1 MMHVAVAGLGW
12 WGRQICAALAD
23 SDVVRVVAAHDPQ
36 VELSGAGI
44 DVRLVETFDELLAD
58 PNVDGIVLATP
69 HSLHDAQVKAAAAAG
84 KHVFCEKPLSLT
96 AQGARASLA
105 ACRENGV
112 TLGVGHER
120 RYEPGLERIAR
131 MAADGTLGT
140 IVSMDANFSHD
151 KFKAMDRDNWRLR
164 KADAPAG
171 NMTALGIHLTDL
183 FISLAGPVET
193 VYARSARRVFEPP
206 LEDSLSVVLGF
217 HSGLTATFTCL
228 STVPF
233 YGRITVM
240 GEHAWAELRDYSN
253 VDVDEPAIL
262 TVRTADGDR
271 DETAL
276 DSAETVRMN
285 IEAWARAAFGQD
297 SYRFTEEELVG
308 NIDVL
313 EAITLSAERGA
324 PVAIS
329 ELAGGA
335 HA

>member
-1 MMHVAVAGLGW
+1 
-12 WGRQICAALAD
+12 
-23 SDVVRVVAAHDPQ
+23 
-36 VELSGAGI
+36 
-44 DVRLVETFDELLAD
+44 
-58 PNVDGIVLATP
+58 
-69 HSLHDAQVKAAAAAG
+69 
-84 KHVFCEKPLSLT
+84 
-96 AQGARASLA
+96 
-105 ACRENGV
+105 
-112 TLGVGHER
+112 
-120 RYEPGLERIAR
+120 
-131 MAADGTLGT
+131 
-140 IVSMDANFSHD
+140 
-151 KFKAMDRDNWRLR
+151 
-164 KADAPAG
+164 
-171 NMTALGIHLTDL
+171 
-183 FISLAGPVET
+183 
-193 VYARSARRVFEPP
+193 
-206 LEDSLSVVLGF
+206 
-217 HSGLTATFTCL
+217 
-228 STVPF
+228 
-233 YGRITVM
+233 M

-324 PVAIS
+324 PIAIS